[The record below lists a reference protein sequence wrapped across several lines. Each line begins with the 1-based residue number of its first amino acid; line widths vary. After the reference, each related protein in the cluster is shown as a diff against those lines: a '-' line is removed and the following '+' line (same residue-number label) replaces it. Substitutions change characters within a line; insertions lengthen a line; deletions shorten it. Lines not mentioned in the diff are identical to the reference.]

1 MNSLLRLSILAS
13 FALLLGC
20 ARMAVPG
27 VAVVAESSTPSSGT
41 PASPIE
47 PAQPMPSVEARV
59 SEGKPGK
66 KEGPE
71 EQYSADLLYEVLVA
85 EVAGQRGRLDVA
97 VNSYLSA
104 ARASDDPKIAE
115 RATRVAIFARDEDT
129 ALIAAQRWIELDP
142 DNVEAHQ
149 VLAALYLHKGD
160 QERALSQVERVLAL
174 TGGETDRGF
183 ALIAGWLSREPDQAA
198 ALELMGRVV
207 DRHPG
212 SPDALLAY
220 AQLAI
225 RANQPAL
232 ALEKVENALK
242 LKPEWTDL
250 HILRAQIRIRQGEM
264 EQALAEMEQAVAAN
278 PKDTK
283 LRLTYARLLVEAQR
297 LDEARSQFELLA
309 EQSPGNP
316 DVLYALGL
324 LALDAKHLDDA
335 QRYFSELAGLGQRVD
350 EAHYYLGRIAEN
362 REQFTEARHWY
373 AKVGQ
378 GEYYLEAQ
386 IRIASMLA
394 KEGNVQGARDH
405 LQGLRMQ
412 DPDSAVRIYLAEGEI
427 LHEAGRS
434 QEAMT
439 LYSEAILLFP
449 DSNDLLYAR
458 ALLAER
464 LDQLD
469 VTERDLRKVLER
481 DPDNAYAL
489 NALGY
494 TLADR
499 TDRYAEAAEY
509 IKRALELLP
518 DDPAVI
524 DSMGWVQYRLG
535 NHEESLKYLRRAFE
549 MSGDAEIAA
558 HLGEVLWVSGRRDEA
573 REVWAQGMERDPKN
587 RVLVEVMKRFNP

>member
-1 MNSLLRLSILAS
+1 MNIFLRLTILAS
-13 FALLLGC
+13 LALLIAC
-20 ARMAVPG
+20 ARIAAPG
-27 VAVVAESSTPSSGT
+27 VAVVAESSAPSGT
-41 PASPIE
+41 SVPPIVPSQPA
-47 PAQPMPSVEARV
+47 PSVEARV
-59 SEGKPGK
+59 SEGEPGK
-66 KEGPE
+66 KESPE
-71 EQYSADLLYEVLVA
+71 ERYSADLLYEVLVG

-97 VNSYLSA
+97 VSSYLSA

-115 RATRVAIFARDEDT
+115 RATRVAIFARDENT

-142 DNVEAHQ
+142 DSVEAHQ
-149 VLAALYLHKGD
+149 ALAALYLHKGD

-183 ALIAGWLSREPDQAA
+183 ALIAGWLSREPDQTA

-207 DRHPG
+207 DRYPD

-220 AQLAI
+220 AQLAV

-250 HILRAQIRIRQGEM
+250 HLLRAQIRIRQGEM
-264 EQALAEMEQAVAAN
+264 EQAVAEMEQAVAAN
-278 PKDTK
+278 PQDTK

-297 LDEARSQFELLA
+297 LNEARSQFELLA
-309 EQSPGNP
+309 QQSPGNP

-324 LALDAKHLDDA
+324 LALDAKHMDDA

-350 EAHYYLGRIAEN
+350 EAHYYLGRIAEDQE
-362 REQFTEARHWY
+362 RFTEARHWY
-373 AKVGQ
+373 AKVPQ

-386 IRIASMLA
+386 IRIASLLA
-394 KEGNVQGARDH
+394 KEDNMRGARDH

-427 LHEAGRS
+427 LNEAGRS

-458 ALLAER
+458 ALLAEQ

-481 DPDNAYAL
+481 DPDNAHAL

-509 IKRALELLP
+509 IARALELLP

-535 NHEESLKYLRRAFE
+535 NHEESLKHLRRAFQ

-558 HLGEVLWVSGRRDEA
+558 HLGEVLWVNGRRDEA
-573 REVWAQGMERDPKN
+573 REIWAQGMKKDPKN